1 MALTQLISRP
11 MKRTT
16 TKLQLKKHTVRILQG
31 NELADVVGAAPT
43 ATCSQQA
50 TGCFQATDGCP
61 PTQEGC

>member
-1 MALTQLISRP
+1 

-31 NELADVVGAAPT
+31 SELADVAGAAPT

-50 TGCFQATDGCP
+50 TGCFQATDGCT